1 MKYPDYVRQFRP
13 NGTIVKSVHG
23 TYYVYEA
30 TSKRVEGKK
39 YPVHVIKGVI
49 GKIDERGFHKMTKA
63 VVDTTCVRVRECGFT
78 NYMLLF
84 EDSFVGIST
93 NGGKKLRKSLYR
105 SLIVYLS
112 PNSYLTEGSNIKI
125 HPPEYFAER
134 LGIGIP
140 NQITVI
146 RKMLEID
153 DLEELEPLKYICA
166 VFMGDRI
173 FDSEL
178 NDEQKETIK
187 KLGLEERDVRFKR

>member
-1 MKYPDYVRQFRP
+1 MRQFRP
-13 NGTIVKSVHG
+13 KGTIVKSVHG

-30 TSKRVEGKK
+30 TSKSVEGKK

-78 NYMLLF
+78 NYMLMF
-84 EDSFVGIST
+84 EDFFVGIST
-93 NGGKKLRKSLYR
+93 HGGKKLRQSLYR

-112 PNSYLTEGSNIKI
+112 PNSYLTEEKGVKI
-125 HPPEYFAER
+125 YSLDYFVEK

-146 RKMLEID
+146 RNMLEID

-178 NDEQKETIK
+178 NDKQKEIIR
-187 KLGLEERDVRFKR
+187 KLGMEEKDVRFKRKSAC